1 MPKAFCESCNQHRE
15 TRVKHDVS
23 SDESFVGVWNYVEDK
38 GDVPPRWT
46 IGGPK
51 GMLRQ
56 PRGVALDP
64 KNKAV
69 IVSDKY
75 LNAVITYYFPEVF

>member
-1 MPKAFCESCNQHRE
+1 MALNVERGLAFGTIRGNA
-15 TRVKHDVS
+15 VA

-38 GDVPPRWT
+38 GDAPPRWT

-56 PRGVALDP
+56 PRGVVLDP
-64 KNKAV
+64 KNKAL

-75 LNAVITYYFPEVF
+75 LNAVLTYYFPEVF